1 MSFRF
6 GGIEVFASSGS
17 HSSKIVA
24 AKLGKREGE
33 ARRASCIQPEK
44 KKKKE
49 NSKGREI
56 ASRKFLMQAFECE
69 QIPIRSRSRE
79 VNIECRTRNFE

>member
-24 AKLGKREGE
+24 ARFGKREGE
-33 ARRASCIQPEK
+33 ALRANCMQPEK
-44 KKKKE
+44 KNE
-49 NSKGREI
+49 NISERET
-56 ASRKFLMQAFECE
+56 APTKLLMAAFKC
-69 QIPIRSRSRE
+69 
-79 VNIECRTRNFE
+79 